1 MTEKTNLDSLSN
13 QEGVRVV
20 VNCVDMNQNGS
31 VDLLSFVGEKGS
43 IGMAVVDQKMHNIST
58 IYIFQDI
65 TGDGMLDEDD
75 ETRLRDISEKILQ
88 KYSGNFPS
96 HIYLLL

>member
-1 MTEKTNLDSLSN
+1 MTEEIILDSLSN
-13 QEGVRVV
+13 QDGVRVT
-20 VNCVDMNQNGS
+20 VNCVDMNQNGHA
-31 VDLLSFVGEKGS
+31 DLLSFVGEKGS
-43 IGMAVVDQKMHNIST
+43 IGMAVIDQKMHNISA

-75 ETRLRDISEKILQ
+75 ETRLRDMSEKILH

-96 HIYLLL
+96 HLDLLL